1 MEAPPGIYSVSWD
14 TFNDSWTPQIPT
26 DPRENTL
33 FWQRCDYLGLS
44 ADEALTHGVEQLVRM
59 EADLEADY
67 YVLQSTMHQPGGR
80 YKYSS
85 YTVCPLP
92 HSWEE
97 WQELWDQQKFCS
109 YNTFVGDP
117 EEEFWSLYT
126 SRFRYIGMNDTEERR
141 DWLAELV
148 YRELDIIRDYV
159 GILQFEDRRREEML
173 TEPELD
179 CCPFKGLAEAT
190 ASPSENPVCVESSG
204 CVIPGLAEPEL
215 GCCPFKGLAEAV
227 ASPSEN
233 PVCVESSG
241 CVIPGLAE
249 PELGCC
255 PFKGLAEAAA
265 SPSENP
271 VCVESSGCVIP
282 GLAEPEL
289 GCCSFKG
296 LAEAVASPSE
306 NPVCVESSG
315 CVIPGLAEPELGCC
329 PFKGLAEA
337 VASPSENPV
346 CVESSGCVIPGLAEP
361 ELGCCSFK
369 GLAEAVASPS
379 ENSVCVESI
388 GCVISGL
395 EELGKDCMEEKE
407 EDIPTPKEQLLVKE
421 DQMNT
426 PQKSARLVSPSVIPS
441 TFPRWRDPI
450 LCDVAWA
457 RAPRKVGG
465 NVELKKRPGKKNFRN
480 TLWGPLVTGVT

>member
-1 MEAPPGIYSVSWD
+1 
-14 TFNDSWTPQIPT
+14 
-26 DPRENTL
+26 
-33 FWQRCDYLGLS
+33 
-44 ADEALTHGVEQLVRM
+44 
-59 EADLEADY
+59 
-67 YVLQSTMHQPGGR
+67 MHQPGGR

-97 WQELWDQQKFCS
+97 WQELWDQQKFCN

-117 EEEFWSLYT
+117 EEKFWSLYT

-148 YRELDIIRDYV
+148 YWELNIIRDYV
-159 GILQFEDRRREEML
+159 GILQFEDRRREEM
-173 TEPELD
+173 
-179 CCPFKGLAEAT
+179 
-190 ASPSENPVCVESSG
+190 
-204 CVIPGLAEPEL
+204 LAEPEL

-241 CVIPGLAE
+241 CVIPGMAEPERGCCISKVLAEDAASPSENPVCVKSSGCLIPWLAE

-255 PFKGLAEAAA
+255 ISKGLAEAPA

-271 VCVESSGCVIP
+271 VCVESSGCVI
-282 GLAEPEL
+282 
-289 GCCSFKG
+289 SR
-296 LAEAVASPSE
+296 
-306 NPVCVESSG
+306 
-315 CVIPGLAEPELGCC
+315 
-329 PFKGLAEA
+329 
-337 VASPSENPV
+337 
-346 CVESSGCVIPGLAEP
+346 
-361 ELGCCSFK
+361 
-369 GLAEAVASPS
+369 
-379 ENSVCVESI
+379 
-388 GCVISGL
+388 L

-407 EDIPTPKEQLLVKE
+407 EDIPSPKEQQLVKE

-426 PQKSARLVSPSVIPS
+426 RQKSACLVSPSVIPS
-441 TFPRWRDPI
+441 TFPRWRDPK
-450 LCDVAWA
+450 LCDVSWA

-465 NVELKKRPGKKNFRN
+465 NLKLKKRPGGKNFRN